1 MEPEVIMTE
10 EEIAAKKALEEAG
23 EAIEEVTESEDEST
37 DAPTEAEAVEI
48 V

>member
-10 EEIAAKKALEEAG
+10 EEIAALAAKKADEATD
-23 EAIEEVTESEDEST
+23 EVTETEGEST
-37 DAPTEAEAVEI
+37 DAPADAEAVEI

>member
-23 EAIEEVTESEDEST
+23 EVVEETLDTEVDGAT
-37 DAPTEAEAVEI
+37 DVPAEAE
-48 V
+48 

>member
-23 EAIEEVTESEDEST
+23 EATTEVTETEGEST
-37 DAPTEAEAVEI
+37 DAPADAEAVEI